1 MVSRARA
8 RMRGVIWKD
17 RRAHFE
23 CNLKRGIMHHAA
35 CVMEFGKNARPV
47 ISRLL
52 LAKIEQIALL

>member
-1 MVSRARA
+1 
-8 RMRGVIWKD
+8 MRGVIWKD

-52 LAKIEQIALL
+52 LAKIEQIAFL